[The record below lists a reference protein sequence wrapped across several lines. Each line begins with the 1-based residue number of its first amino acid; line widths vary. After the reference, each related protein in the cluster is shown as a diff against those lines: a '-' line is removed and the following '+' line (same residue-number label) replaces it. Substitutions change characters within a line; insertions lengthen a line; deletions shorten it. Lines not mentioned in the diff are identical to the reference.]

1 MRVER
6 WSFMEKIIAHWKVVL
21 GVILFLGI
29 VSLGAKHNVPVL
41 VEIQTLVNNVI
52 GTILGLYIASRILKK
67 VL

>member
-1 MRVER
+1 MD
-6 WSFMEKIIAHWKVVL
+6 KIIAHWKVVL
-21 GVILFLGI
+21 GVIVFLGV